1 MPCVRSSTRA
11 ALRSRGALLT
21 HQFSFLRSPLLQG
34 DTGAAGKLLA
44 IIQMASS
51 VTSFFWNPIVA
62 SMMDAWGRKALLIA
76 CPLVSAVARSV
87 VALRPSV
94 GTYFL
99 YRVLNAMAL
108 RSLCPLVGAMLADV
122 FGRGTALC
130 LKQRAVLERAM
141 TITRL
146 GVLLGS
152 TLIDHAGTTKQRFLV
167 ASALNAAGAMIML
180 AGVRETLPQTSRSK
194 MTLARAGNPLSFLAF
209 FGWTRV
215 SSSAITTTQ
224 GAVARPRSARDRSS
238 LRSVC
243 ALVALQS
250 LTCYNG
256 TVDLFRRQRYGA
268 AWGLAAR
275 SRISLF
281 SEVMGL
287 IESYAL
293 SAITE
298 MWLERGR
305 SEAAVAG
312 EPGELAALVR
322 VARWSQRI
330 KAFTNVHSAYTP
342 DYRTVYANML
352 LDTTRQGP
360 AMVDRIVVEEA
371 KRIRAKDPNAV
382 AIGQGELH
390 AALSSLD
397 FPISLLAPMLFS
409 HAYNWSLQEP
419 QGTLPRG
426 SGAFVLCAL
435 LQTVNSE
442 LVLPFVYAK
451 VRDARD
457 AGTA

>member
-1 MPCVRSSTRA
+1 M
-11 ALRSRGALLT
+11 
-21 HQFSFLRSPLLQG
+21 
-34 DTGAAGKLLA
+34 
-44 IIQMASS
+44 IQMANSI
-51 VTSFFWNPIVA
+51 TSFFWNPIVA
-62 SMMDAWGRKALLIA
+62 SMMDAWGRKTLLIA

-87 VALRPSV
+87 VALKPSV
-94 GTYFL
+94 GTYFM

-108 RSLCPLVGAMLADV
+108 RSLYPLVGAMLADV
-122 FGRGTALC
+122 FGRGTAPC
-130 LKQRAVLERAM
+130 LKHRAVLERAM

-146 GVLLGS
+146 CVLLGS
-152 TLIDHAGTTKQRFLV
+152 TLIGHAGTTKQRFLV
-167 ASALNAAGAMIML
+167 ASALNAVGAITML
-180 AGVRETLPQTSRSK
+180 AGVRETLPQASRSK
-194 MTLARAGNPLSFLAF
+194 MTLARAGNPLSFLSF
-209 FGWTRV
+209 FGWHN
-215 SSSAITTTQ
+215 AL
-224 GAVARPRSARDRSS
+224 RPRSALDRSS

-250 LTCYNG
+250 LTCCNS

-275 SRISLF
+275 SQMSLF
-281 SEVMGL
+281 SEAMGL

-305 SEAAVAG
+305 SEAAAAG
-312 EPGELAALVR
+312 EQGELAALIR

-342 DYRTVYANML
+342 DYRTSYANML
-352 LDTTRQGP
+352 LDVTRQGP

-382 AIGQGELH
+382 AVGQGELH

-419 QGTLPRG
+419 QGVLPRG
-426 SGAFVLCAL
+426 AGAFMLCAL
-435 LQTVNSE
+435 MQTVNSE
-442 LVLPFVYAK
+442 LMLPFVYAK
-451 VRDARD
+451 VRDARAAD